1 LTRTSPRC
9 RWSAVA
15 VLLVVSVMLAEGCG
29 GDRGSGEIA
38 SPVVDNPAVVEVP
51 QPPTLLIFYVL
62 EALGYVQ

>member
-1 LTRTSPRC
+1 M
-9 RWSAVA
+9 
-15 VLLVVSVMLAEGCG
+15 LLVVSVMLAEGCG